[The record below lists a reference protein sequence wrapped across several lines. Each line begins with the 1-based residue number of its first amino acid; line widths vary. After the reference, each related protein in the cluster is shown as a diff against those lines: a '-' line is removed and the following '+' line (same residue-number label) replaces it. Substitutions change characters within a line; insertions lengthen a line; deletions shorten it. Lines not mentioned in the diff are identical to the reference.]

1 MAVGLQKRG
10 LWQLNEGGLSA
21 RDEGPGVGG
30 ARGQLKGAS
39 NGGERQA
46 G

>member
-10 LWQLNEGGLSA
+10 LRQLNQWGL
-21 RDEGPGVGG
+21 REWGEGPGVVG

-39 NGGERQA
+39 NGDEGQA